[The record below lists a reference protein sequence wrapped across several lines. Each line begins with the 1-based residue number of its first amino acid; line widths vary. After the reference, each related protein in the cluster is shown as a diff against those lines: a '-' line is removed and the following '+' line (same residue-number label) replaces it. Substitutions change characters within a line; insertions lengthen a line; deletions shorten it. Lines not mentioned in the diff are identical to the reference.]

1 MKKSS
6 LLKTPSNS
14 RRTLRPDTRPHF
26 SQKTTQQNIQEI
38 ADTIKDLATTKPSHN
53 DSLRLPPV
61 NLPTYKGDPYR
72 ETRTIPGTSAISPR
86 HYVAYLKQQC
96 QQDIRAFDIIAAAEK
111 EFTAKLLKD
120 PEKVSPEEHQAYFDA
135 VKNALLSQRG
145 IPKEQ
150 QIRELLK
157 EYYDMRQGA
166 SERVCDLA
174 HRFLDVQTELAKL
187 IPNIHYTS
195 DGKDL
200 ELQYVFAIKLRSDL
214 QAEIISREFKY
225 ADLQEIIQIAE
236 RYEKIHPP
244 SNANWKPDALYSQS
258 TANPKSKPLLSS
270 LKTTA
275 CRYCKK
281 DNHTSNN
288 CFFQANKC
296 HSTSS
301 PITESQRNA
310 FTSARNNYLQKIQH
324 VSQGKL

>member
-1 MKKSS
+1 M
-6 LLKTPSNS
+6 
-14 RRTLRPDTRPHF
+14 
-26 SQKTTQQNIQEI
+26 
-38 ADTIKDLATTKPSHN
+38 
-53 DSLRLPPV
+53 
-61 NLPTYKGDPYR
+61 
-72 ETRTIPGTSAISPR
+72 
-86 HYVAYLKQQC
+86 
-96 QQDIRAFDIIAAAEK
+96 
-111 EFTAKLLKD
+111 
-120 PEKVSPEEHQAYFDA
+120 
-135 VKNALLSQRG
+135 KNALLSQRG

-214 QAEIISREFKY
+214 QAEIISREFNY

-270 LKTTA
+270 SKTTA

-281 DNHTSNN
+281 DSHTSNN
-288 CFFQANKC
+288 CFFK
-296 HSTSS
+296 
-301 PITESQRNA
+301 P
-310 FTSARNNYLQKIQH
+310 TSATQHLPPSQKANAMPSPQPETTICRKYNTFHKANCELPDVSCKFNCQHKCLVCKQYKCKQLKHSAHSSVVNVQSTPEPDKTDTILQQLKQLNSSVSTMSVRVSALETQTQTRKHTSQTTPETVQQHNQATVNIAQPPVIGFPAVSEIQSCAVNSDPNLSNKH
-324 VSQGKL
+324 I